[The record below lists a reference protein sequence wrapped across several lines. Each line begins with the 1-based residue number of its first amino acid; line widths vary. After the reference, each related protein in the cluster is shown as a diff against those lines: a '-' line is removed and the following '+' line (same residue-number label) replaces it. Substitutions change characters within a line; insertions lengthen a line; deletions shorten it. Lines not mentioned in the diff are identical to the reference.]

1 MSDME
6 CLWTTGQH
14 TVQTWMQNHEK
25 KRKASMESI
34 VVRRRNF
41 SYVLPLFFFLKIV
54 HPRPLFTLDYV
65 YFKQTTIQQSNVEK
79 CLSNIRCWDSNPRPS
94 DHEFPPIITRP
105 GLYAIYHFCFYIME
119 FSVYSGRSLCLFL
132 VNFNKAI
139 LCQIIVK
146 VYPSSIQHLGLYSW
160 WWTTCKTAIP
170 FANPINK

>member
-1 MSDME
+1 
-6 CLWTTGQH
+6 
-14 TVQTWMQNHEK
+14 
-25 KRKASMESI
+25 MESI

-146 VYPSSIQHLGLYSW
+146 VLVFSTWVCTLDDEPPAKRNTFCQSYKQIGNDRDLRH
-160 WWTTCKTAIP
+160 
-170 FANPINK
+170 

>member
-25 KRKASMESI
+25 KRKESMESI

-79 CLSNIRCWDSNPRPS
+79 CLSNIRCWDSISRPLEHHS
-94 DHEFPPIITRP
+94 PLITTRLIFRETKTGRKITQSQRQKNVRETFYSSQSPTRP
-105 GLYAIYHFCFYIME
+105 TSAAPASSPARRQTL
-119 FSVYSGRSLCLFL
+119 SSL
-132 VNFNKAI
+132 K
-139 LCQIIVK
+139 
-146 VYPSSIQHLGLYSW
+146 
-160 WWTTCKTAIP
+160 
-170 FANPINK
+170 